1 MEWLR
6 QVCMERKTAT
16 GVENLI
22 GWIDEKF
29 AKVGKKLKFQDDDVD
44 TWELGWSVTMV
55 GGRRTRSDQQ
65 ERSRDHLRQRDGS
78 DI

>member
-6 QVCMERKTAT
+6 QVSMERKTAN

-29 AKVGKKLKFQDDDVD
+29 AKVGKKLKFQEDDTD
-44 TWELGWSVTMV
+44 TWELGWVVTTI
-55 GGRRTRSDQQ
+55 GGRRSRPDQQ
-65 ERSRDHLRQRDGS
+65 ERSRDCRTHRRGS